1 VQRGGREI
9 LRAACQLAGIS
20 ATGLLVPCY
29 FIDRTF
35 DTDILTI
42 LMQAMLAAFGCALIL
57 AVWTDR
63 EE

>member
-1 VQRGGREI
+1 MQHDGREI
-9 LRAACQLAGIS
+9 LTAACQMAGIS
-20 ATGLLVPCY
+20 AVGLLPPTY
-29 FIDRTF
+29 LIDLTF

-42 LMQAMLAAFGCALIL
+42 LLQAMLATFACALLL

>member
-1 VQRGGREI
+1 M
-9 LRAACQLAGIS
+9 AGIS
-20 ATGLLVPCY
+20 AVGLLLPTY
-29 FIDRTF
+29 LIDLTF

-42 LMQAMLAAFGCALIL
+42 LLQAMLATFACALLL